1 VPPRV
6 ADGALEPRWI
16 WLRASLK
23 LVRSALKPMVLTFAM
38 SLAVTSS
45 IIWWTL
51 RPLIAANIPRIM
63 GIASLLA
70 AGFLSEVQPVRLV
83 SFRG

>member
-1 VPPRV
+1 
-6 ADGALEPRWI
+6 
-16 WLRASLK
+16 
-23 LVRSALKPMVLTFAM
+23 M

-70 AGFLSEVQPVRLV
+70 AGFLE
-83 SFRG
+83 RGPARAARVCG

>member
-1 VPPRV
+1 MPPSV
-6 ADGALEPRWI
+6 ADGPLAPRWI
-16 WLRASLK
+16 WHSASLK

-51 RPLIAANIPRIM
+51 RPLIAANIDRIM

-70 AGFLSEVQPVRLV
+70 AGLLSEVRPGAARVV
-83 SFRG
+83 A